1 MIMKGLVLQ
10 GIKQL
15 EYRTDL
21 KKPQP
26 KKDEVL
32 IAVKYCGICGSDLE
46 AYQHGMVVMPL
57 ILGHEFSGEIVE
69 LGSDV
74 VDFKLGDRVT
84 GYPGNFC
91 GKCFFCKSG
100 QVNLCSKTLEGM
112 GLTVD
117 GALAEYI
124 KMPAKCLCKLPTT
137 VSFEEAALTEPLS
150 VGYHGVRMSGIQP
163 DDSVVVIGAGSI
175 GLSTIQALRLR
186 GIREY
191 YIVEPSEFNKSLA
204 LQMGAKEI
212 RNPSR
217 INGVGPDFVFDCA
230 GFPKTYKK
238 NLSIVRKGG
247 TVILLGVYFN
257 PAPIPF
263 LQFIMKEINMRGSFG
278 YSFEEFQEVLSLIAE
293 GKYLPDLMISK
304 KVELASAIQEGFLEL
319 LRPNKE
325 VAKILVEI

>member
-32 IAVKYCGICGSDLE
+32 ISVKYCGICGSDLE
-46 AYQHGMVVMPL
+46 AYQYGMVVMPL

-74 VDFKLGDRVT
+74 MDFKLGDRVT
-84 GYPGNFC
+84 AYPGNFC
-91 GKCFFCKSG
+91 GKCFFCKRG
-100 QVNLCSKTLEGM
+100 QVNLCKKTVEGM
-112 GLTVD
+112 GITVD

-124 KMPAKCLCKLPTT
+124 KMPAKCLCKLPETL
-137 VSFEEAALTEPLS
+137 SFEEAALTEPLS

-163 DDSVVVIGAGSI
+163 DDSAVVIGAGSI

-186 GIREY
+186 GIREF
-191 YIVEPSEFNKSLA
+191 YIIEPSEFNKSLA
-204 LQMGAKEI
+204 LRMGAKEI
-212 RNPSR
+212 HKPSK
-217 INGVGPDFVFDCA
+217 INGIGPDFVFDCA
-230 GFPKTYKK
+230 GFPETYKK

-247 TVILLGVYFN
+247 TVILLGVHFN

-263 LQFIMKEINMRGSFG
+263 LQFIAKEITMRGSFG
-278 YSFEEFQEVLSLIAE
+278 YSFEEFQEVLSLLAE
-293 GKYLPDLMISK
+293 GKFLPDLMISK
-304 KVELASAIQEGFLEL
+304 KIKLESAIQAGFLEL

-325 VAKILVEI
+325 AAKILVEI